1 MGGEEMRRA
10 RWRPGEEK
18 RGSRRPALGPDT
30 YSGTTCLICGFTYPS
45 TALAAEGGGVGM
57 VMRTKVTESSQGSR
71 HCPMQSDPL
80 PTPHNATGL
89 IRDKISHRLPLN
101 TC

>member
-1 MGGEEMRRA
+1 MGGEESQVEPR
-10 RWRPGEEK
+10 GEEK

-57 VMRTKVTESSQGSR
+57 VMRTKVTGSSQGSR
-71 HCPMQSDPL
+71 HRPTQSAPP
-80 PTPHNATGL
+80 PTHSPQCHGAHQG
-89 IRDKISHRLPLN
+89 
-101 TC
+101 